1 MSKLYFIVFSILLS
15 FSAYA
20 QNSIN
25 ADIVVALDDSGD
37 FNKIQDA
44 IDAVPSNNS
53 RQTIIYIKRGT
64 YDSEK
69 LMVPSDKKNITIVG
83 ESRDETIISYHIY
96 DCSDG
101 KCPAEDAVLWSGDNI
116 RTSATLTI
124 HGDGF
129 KAENITIRNTAGPVG
144 QAQAITVRADKVV
157 FINCNLEGYQDTI
170 YLWSDGNRSYFKNC
184 LVVGRTDYIY
194 GGGIAF
200 FDQCE
205 IRSWGGGWI
214 TAPST
219 GESQQYGYVF
229 YECDITY
236 ANDSPRAGDDGSKIR
251 LGRPWHNY
259 PKVVW
264 LYCNMTGMIHPEGWG
279 DIWHMDYAPTS
290 TKLHLYEYKNTGDGA
305 EMSGRA
311 NWAGLRA
318 LTDGEALEYTA
329 AKVLAGNDGWDPSA
343 EEPMVQSYTFT
354 ANGDDK
360 SWSNGANW
368 SPEGVPVAGEIANV
382 NGTDTITAIGG
393 TFSADLN
400 LNNNS
405 VINIAENSVADY
417 IAVNASVIYTENEI
431 ILGGKIATKDTL
443 FFDVE
448 GVLTLDATL
457 TGVHKLIKTGSGRLI
472 LNGNNS
478 GFSGDILVKEGEV
491 EGAAESSLGKG
502 YTEVEAEAVFTVS
515 HSLAFQPT
523 SKLIVSSSAQLNLSA
538 TLTTSEFF
546 IDEVMQPVASYT
558 SQTNPE
564 LINGE
569 GEVLVGR
576 PGEFTFIGGD
586 NGNWDNPAHFVPA
599 LLPEAGETVYCD
611 VEMETTSTPFAADI
625 VITANG
631 NMRLRGSDHVCTGII
646 YMHDG
651 TSFRYNT
658 GGSGFTLTA
667 PVVLEG
673 DVKLIMESGN
683 SAGSEMVLPGT
694 FTGNNVVTALNNGK
708 GTLNTGTVVL
718 KGDNSGFSGVWDLTS
733 GSEKYPGEAY
743 VSAID
748 GQVEN
753 AFGNGFIDVANGN
766 KVMFSHEKAVQGS
779 LSMSLNSGG
788 MAVLNVDVKLDELII
803 NEEQMDDGIYSAS
816 SHSEWFEGSGSLIVG
831 TGVGISKMNLSE
843 IISVRENVISFD
855 SKRVDVKVYSITG
868 SEVLSFQKVNRI
880 DLGTLINGVYIVSYQ
895 VENRSGAL
903 KHIVKR

>member
-694 FTGNNVVTALNNGK
+694 FTGNNV
-708 GTLNTGTVVL
+708 
-718 KGDNSGFSGVWDLTS
+718 
-733 GSEKYPGEAY
+733 
-743 VSAID
+743 
-748 GQVEN
+748 
-753 AFGNGFIDVANGN
+753 
-766 KVMFSHEKAVQGS
+766 
-779 LSMSLNSGG
+779 
-788 MAVLNVDVKLDELII
+788 
-803 NEEQMDDGIYSAS
+803 
-816 SHSEWFEGSGSLIVG
+816 
-831 TGVGISKMNLSE
+831 
-843 IISVRENVISFD
+843 
-855 SKRVDVKVYSITG
+855 
-868 SEVLSFQKVNRI
+868 
-880 DLGTLINGVYIVSYQ
+880 
-895 VENRSGAL
+895 
-903 KHIVKR
+903 